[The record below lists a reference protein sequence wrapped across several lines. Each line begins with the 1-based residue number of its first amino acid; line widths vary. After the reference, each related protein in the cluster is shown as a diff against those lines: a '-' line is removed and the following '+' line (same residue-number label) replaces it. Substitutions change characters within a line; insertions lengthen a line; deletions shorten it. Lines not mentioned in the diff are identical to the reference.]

1 MRIAIEA
8 QRLFRTRKFGMDVV
22 AYELLR
28 RLPVAGDRH
37 EYHVLVKNNPD
48 KCIAQTGSRTIHT
61 MQYAPYPF
69 WEQALVPQY
78 CNKVKADIL
87 HCTASTAPLRLKQPL
102 LLTLHDLIFSEQSYT
117 KANWYQ
123 FLGNAYRNLI
133 VPSIA
138 RKATHVITVSEY
150 QKKVISEKLSISSD
164 KISVIHNGVD
174 ERFFI
179 KYSDGEIAAA
189 LAKYKL
195 SQGYLFFLANTDPR
209 KNTPGVLQAYSLLRK
224 QYPSAPRL
232 VIKGLTKEQLQ
243 HHLKHEKA
251 EYLTKH
257 IDLVSYFDYND
268 LPLVYQG
275 ASMLWFP
282 SFSEGFG
289 LPIVEAMAGGVPVVT
304 SGVSCMPEIAGDA
317 ALFIDPHQPQAIADA
332 ALKILG
338 DKTTAALLAEKG
350 KKRAALFT
358 WDNSVNQLVQVYNK
372 MEQTL

>member
-8 QRLFRTRKFGMDVV
+8 QRLFRSRKYGMDVV

-28 RLPVAGDRH
+28 RLPVAEDRH
-37 EYHVLVKNNPD
+37 EYHVLVKKNSD
-48 KCIAQTGSRTIHT
+48 KCIAQTRSRIIHT
-61 MQYAPYPF
+61 MQYAPYPL

-87 HCTASTAPLRLKQPL
+87 HCTASTAPMHLKQPL

-123 FLGNAYRNLI
+123 FLGNAYRNMI

-138 RKATHVITVSEY
+138 RKATCVITVSEY
-150 QKKVISEKLSISSD
+150 QKKIISEKLSISSD
-164 KISVIHNGVD
+164 KIKVIYNGVD

-179 KYSDGEIAAA
+179 KYSESEIVAA
-189 LAKYKL
+189 LNKYKL
-195 SQGYLFFLANTDPR
+195 SQGFIFFLANTDPR
-209 KNTPGVLQAYSLLRK
+209 KNTAGVLQAYNLLKK
-224 QYPSAPRL
+224 QYNSAPRL
-232 VIKGLTKEQLQ
+232 VIKGLTREQLRQ
-243 HHLKHEKA
+243 HLECEKA
-251 EYLTKH
+251 EHLSKY

-317 ALFIDPHQPQAIADA
+317 ALFIDPHQPKAITDA
-332 ALKILG
+332 ALRILT
-338 DKTTAALLAEKG
+338 DITVANSLSEKG
-350 KKRAALFT
+350 KERARLFT
-358 WDNSVNQLVQVYNK
+358 WDNSVKQLVQVYDK
-372 MEQTL
+372 IEQTL